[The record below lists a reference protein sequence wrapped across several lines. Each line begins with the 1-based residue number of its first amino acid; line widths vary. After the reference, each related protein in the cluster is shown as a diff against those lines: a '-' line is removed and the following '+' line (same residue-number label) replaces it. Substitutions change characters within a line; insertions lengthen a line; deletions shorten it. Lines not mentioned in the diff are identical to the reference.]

1 MKIEKLQD
9 CFFMYDLKGNF
20 LKDQKFFFSENPTFK
35 ISLCKK
41 RSFLKNLVSLARS
54 STVDVEGCLV
64 WWLGP
69 GKMGSNGYFTDNIV
83 AVHAMRRC
91 L

>member
-1 MKIEKLQD
+1 MPIYYPVKKD
-9 CFFMYDLKGNF
+9 NLKV
-20 LKDQKFFFSENPTFK
+20 LTVK
-35 ISLCKK
+35 SL
-41 RSFLKNLVSLARS
+41 
-54 STVDVEGCLV
+54 E
-64 WWLGP
+64 LGFCAS

>member
-1 MKIEKLQD
+1 MQRQVAWCCPISFHPVIYTHIDESIHCDVSMIDTLSS
-9 CFFMYDLKGNF
+9 
-20 LKDQKFFFSENPTFK
+20 FSF
-35 ISLCKK
+35 
-41 RSFLKNLVSLARS
+41 ARF
-54 STVDVEGCLV
+54 STVDVEGCLA